1 MEERIIRRKVLI
13 SIDDDEIENCRFRAI
28 GCTIKAT
35 TRNDWDVAMCDTCH
49 TIWQQLRN
57 ETTTQYTNGKRFM
70 IPVDLMGKEMAKH
83 IRAGKPVPKMK
94 LREPLPLPKE
104 EDDEPTDEFYCG
116 EY

>member
-1 MEERIIRRKVLI
+1 
-13 SIDDDEIENCRFRAI
+13 
-28 GCTIKAT
+28 
-35 TRNDWDVAMCDTCH
+35 MCATCH

-94 LREPLPLPKE
+94 LRELPKE
-104 EDDEPTDEFYCG
+104 EDDGPPDEFYCG

>member
-1 MEERIIRRKVLI
+1 MSRIITRRI
-13 SIDDDEIENCRFRAI
+13 SGPTEEEPETCRFRAI

-35 TRNDWDVAMCDTCH
+35 TRNDWNVAMCDTCH

-83 IRAGKPVPKMK
+83 IRAGKSVPKMQ
-94 LREPLPLPKE
+94 LRELPKE